1 MKKTVLI
8 VWVVIISATVHGQEL
23 LSSSKEL
30 GLISYL
36 TTIKSVAEYKMISI
50 ATDPQYTSASAKVKS
65 FQSEYNLLKL
75 TVDRLINQTVA
86 DMAVSNKLR
95 TYKKMNKLIKG
106 DIDSLPKN
114 MQAYKK
120 VLEEIEGR
128 IETFLLKSYSSMA
141 AGPSIEDVLGI
152 IELTHGIITDSR
164 DFREKKVANLSNQLK
179 ELKLKAL
186 KELTVEDKEK

>member
-164 DFREKKVANLSNQLK
+164 DFREKKVANLSTQLK